1 MAPSHDTRGAH
12 DTRTEQTGRTGRGTA
27 PSRSEVLAAG
37 GVLFAAVL
45 MLIGGFFDALRG
57 VMAIGSDEVFVAT
70 ADYTFSLDLT
80 AWGWIHLI
88 AGLVVIAVALGLFS
102 GATWARMAAV
112 VVAAVL
118 IVANFLSLPYY
129 PLWSVVAIAFY
140 GFVIWALTTARDDGG
155 RSLA

>member
-1 MAPSHDTRGAH
+1 MASSHDTRGSH
-12 DTRTEQTGRTGRGTA
+12 DTRTEHTGRAGRGTGS
-27 PSRSEVLAAG
+27 PRGEVLAG
-37 GVLFAAVL
+37 GVVLFAAVM
-45 MLIGGFFDALRG
+45 MLVAGFFDALRG
-57 VMAIGSDEVFVAT
+57 VMAIAEDEVFVAT

-80 AWGWIHLI
+80 GWGWIHLI
-88 AGLVVIAVALGLFS
+88 AGIAVIAVALGLFS

-140 GFVIWALTTARDDGG
+140 AFVIWALTTARDD